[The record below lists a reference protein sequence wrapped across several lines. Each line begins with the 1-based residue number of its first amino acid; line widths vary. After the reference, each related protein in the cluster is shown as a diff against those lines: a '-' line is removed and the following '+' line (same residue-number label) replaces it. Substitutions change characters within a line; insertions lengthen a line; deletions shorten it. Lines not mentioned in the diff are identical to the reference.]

1 MLILVFLLVSL
12 FSDFF
17 ENTNKFVQIRY
28 DDDRAQDNNL
38 LQKYLRAGMTDPI
51 DKLEFK
57 DIANSKFYIDMRLS
71 ESNCGTKP
79 IKPAWRKTIT
89 DMTMDGIE
97 KLQEMID
104 VECATP
110 TDKRIFAR
118 SKTEPKLMTNIIKE
132 EENIGSQSI
141 FNMQRADTVPA
152 RDHVYEITDYNSY
165 NATLTVNTLHL
176 AIISRQKSSVEKVLE
191 KISHLPASPG
201 PEMGNSLLDILAD
214 EVILQQYR
222 TENSD
227 IPQRLDENKFNIC
240 DRILNKMNA
249 LHLACQFYPEAVELI
264 FKAMYKKEI
273 PPDDI
278 SRLTLH
284 NGNCLQYTPLHI
296 ASKLS
301 LLEPAR

>member
-1 MLILVFLLVSL
+1 MILVSL

-71 ESNCGTKP
+71 ESNCGPKL

-97 KLQEMID
+97 ELQEMID
-104 VECATP
+104 VKCATP

-132 EENIGSQSI
+132 EEGSKSI

-152 RDHVYEITDYNSY
+152 RDHVYEITDYNGY
-165 NATLTVNTLHL
+165 NATLTVNTLQL

-191 KISHLPASPG
+191 KISHVTASSG
-201 PEMGNSLLDILAD
+201 PEMGNSLLDILTD
-214 EVILQQYR
+214 EVIFQKCR

-227 IPQRLDENKFNIC
+227 TPQRLDENKFNIH
-240 DRILNKMNA
+240 DRILHGMNA
-249 LHLACQFYPEAVELI
+249 LHLACQFYPEAVEFI
-264 FKAMYKKEI
+264 FKAIYKKEI

-278 SRLTLH
+278 SKLTLH
-284 NGNCLQYTPLHI
+284 NGNCLHYTPLHI

>member
-1 MLILVFLLVSL
+1 MILVSL

-97 KLQEMID
+97 ELQEMID

-132 EENIGSQSI
+132 EEGSKSI

-176 AIISRQKSSVEKVLE
+176 AIISRQKASVEKVLK
-191 KISHLPASPG
+191 KISDLPTTPSPEG
-201 PEMGNSLLDILAD
+201 GNSLLDILYD
-214 EVILQQYR
+214 EVILQKYK

-227 IPQRLDENKFNIC
+227 IRQKLDENKFNVH
-240 DRILNKMNA
+240 DRLLHGMTA
-249 LHLACQFYPEAVELI
+249 LHLACQFYPESVELI
-264 FKAMYKKEI
+264 FNAIYKTN
-273 PPDDI
+273 I
-278 SRLTLH
+278 SLDEVVRNHVNMILRLKMFYKII
-284 NGNCLQYTPLHI
+284 N
-296 ASKLS
+296 
-301 LLEPAR
+301 

>member
-1 MLILVFLLVSL
+1 MILVSL

-71 ESNCGTKP
+71 ESNCGPKL
-79 IKPAWRKTIT
+79 IKPKWRKTIT
-89 DMTMDGIE
+89 DMTMNGIE
-97 KLQEMID
+97 EMQEMID

-118 SKTEPKLMTNIIKE
+118 SKTEPKLMSNIIINE
-132 EENIGSQSI
+132 EDIGSKSI
-141 FNMQRADTVPA
+141 SNMQRADTVPA
-152 RDHVYEITDYNSY
+152 RDPFNKITDYNSY

-176 AIISRQKSSVEKVLE
+176 AIISRQKSSVEKVLK
-191 KISHLPASPG
+191 KISDLPTTPSPEG
-201 PEMGNSLLDILAD
+201 GNSLLDILYD
-214 EVILQQYR
+214 EVILQKYK

-227 IPQRLDENKFNIC
+227 IRQKLDENKFNVH
-240 DRILNKMNA
+240 DRLLHGMTA

-264 FKAMYKKEI
+264 FNAIYKTEI
-273 PPDDI
+273 SLDEV
-278 SRLTLH
+278 SKLTIH
-284 NGNCLQYTPLHI
+284 NGNCLQYTPLHL